1 MKETYER
8 TDLEIAEFDVED
20 VIATSG
26 GAPAPV
32 NDHYD
37 DYEGQGYIFG

>member
-26 GAPAPV
+26 GAPV

-37 DYEGQGYIFG
+37 DYEGQGYIFD

>member
-1 MKETYER
+1 MLGEYDGDEADIR
-8 TDLEIAEFDVED
+8 ADAAD

-26 GAPAPV
+26 GAPVTV

-37 DYEGQGYIFG
+37 DYEGQG